1 MCLHHA
7 HRTWLPLWFKEKNSN
22 FLSNLKEIKQN
33 IKQKNERD
41 SKLIKKKLTIIDQ
54 CQKKSDS
61 VIYDLDSVAC
71 TVILSENLW
80 MLLPVVEM
88 SDDWTERVE
97 ACRD

>member
-1 MCLHHA
+1 MHIVPDSLFN
-7 HRTWLPLWFKEKNSN
+7 LKKNSN

-33 IKQKNERD
+33 IKQKMKEIRNL
-41 SKLIKKKLTIIDQ
+41 SKKNLLLLINVKKKVTQ
-54 CQKKSDS
+54 S
-61 VIYDLDSVAC
+61 VSRDLDSVAC